1 MVCGNQSAGKSSV
14 LEALTKIPF
23 PRSDTLCTR
32 FATEITLRYAPS
44 KALHIRII
52 PTDTRSPAEQEKIKA
67 FSETITDFTDLP
79 TIMAKAIGMIGLAP
93 DGSGDVLMRTFARDV
108 LSIKIKGPTRP

>member
-14 LEALTKIPF
+14 LEALTEIPF

-32 FATEITLRYAPS
+32 FATEITLRCAPS
-44 KALHIRII
+44 EALHIRII
-52 PTDTRSPAEQEKIKA
+52 PADTRSLAEQEKIKA

-79 TIMAKAIGMIGLAP
+79 TVMAKAMDMIGLAP
-93 DGSGDVLMRTFARDV
+93 DRSGDVLIRTFARDV
-108 LSIKIKGPTRP
+108 LSIKIEGPTYP